1 MPGAPKAVTL
11 VILWVPNRSYAA
23 VTCGIAGR
31 WPSGMIARRGGTTA
45 LSPLLAPDGLARTP
59 GPHSR
64 SKNADILVLR
74 HEVAV
79 LRRQVQQPRLSW
91 ADRAVFAV
99 LTRLLSQACRLQR
112 IITPATVLRWH
123 RDLVARRWTQPRR
136 RRIGG
141 RSTASELRRLVLR
154 LAGENPTWGYRRI
167 HGELAGLGYQLAP
180 STVWSILKRASID
193 PAPRR
198 SGPTWRQFLA
208 AQAHSILATDF
219 FCVNTVLLHRLYVLF
234 VVEHATRRVHLLGI
248 TANPTGAWVA
258 QQARNLMMDL
268 GDRAA
273 EFAFLIRD
281 RDTKFTTV
289 FDAVFASEAIVSCA
303 PRCGHPWPTRPP
315 NAGSAPPRTARPD
328 TDRQPP
334 PPRDRAG
341 RVRGTLQ
348 RPSPPPRTAPSSTTQ
363 TTPPAHL
370 TARPPPP
377 TPQSARR
384 TDPRILPGR
393 LTWMTYSA
401 PTHTS
406 RATTHRPTLPESVI
420 TNTTDPYAQV
430 A

>member
-1 MPGAPKAVTL
+1 MAVRL
-11 VILWVPNRSYAA
+11 LYLLFRHLMAWL
-23 VTCGIAGR
+23 G
-31 WPSGMIARRGGTTA
+31 
-45 LSPLLAPDGLARTP
+45 LLARS
-59 GPHSR
+59 SR
-64 SKNADILVLR
+64 SKNAEILVLR

-79 LRRQVQQPRLSW
+79 LRRQVQRPRLSW
-91 ADRAVFAV
+91 ADRAVFAA

-141 RSTASELRRLVLR
+141 RSTTSELRRLVLR

-167 HGELAGLGYQLAP
+167 HGELASLGYQLAP
-180 STVWSILKRASID
+180 STVWSILKRAGVD

-219 FCVNTVLLHRLYVLF
+219 FCVDAVLQHRLYVLF

-273 EFAFLIRD
+273 EFTFLIRD

-289 FDAVFASEAIVSCA
+289 FDTVFTSEAIRILRTPVRA
-303 PRCGHPWPTRPP
+303 PRANAIAERWIGTVRRELLDRILIVNRRHLEHVLAEYVAHFNDHRPHRALHQAAP
-315 NAGSAPPRTARPD
+315 LRPLPSPAPPSDPHLRR
-328 TDRQPP
+328 
-334 PPRDRAG
+334 RDRLG
-341 RVRGTLQ
+341 GLI
-348 RPSPPPRTAPSSTTQ
+348 
-363 TTPPAHL
+363 H
-370 TARPPPP
+370 
-377 TPQSARR
+377 
-384 TDPRILPGR
+384 
-393 LTWMTYSA
+393 
-401 PTHTS
+401 
-406 RATTHRPTLPESVI
+406 E
-420 TNTTDPYAQV
+420 YAQV